1 MVKKIF
7 FFLLLLH
14 SASAFAGADTVI
26 VPIQR
31 QLFHERIKQE
41 QNALDWADGKQ
52 DRLIKVSS
60 NDEINH
66 AVTAVMLQRIDQL
79 QDSIEL
85 NTKIASN
92 NEKVRYLSYIE
103 NLVRAYRNGWRLKQ
117 LNPVYAVQLVSGFEK
132 TMNANIDNSSMAPYI
147 EALPYEAGKIITD
160 IFKDNNGIAAS
171 KKILFLKYSIL
182 YPGKIIQNIIPYVDE
197 PFADSMVAVCARF
210 NPSAVYTA
218 SQAGGTVIGKL
229 IQRNNSPVVKM
240 ILEISKTSGSLKYF
254 PFLDDLVSGKKT
266 IDDIKRYA
274 GNGETGYDSVGY
286 YKLLVRTETEYFK
299 RMSSPLRDTPIAFFG
314 VNGLREMLQNKAILH
329 FITPINTLH
338 TQSNLNIRMKAI
350 DSLSAVDLYYMIVMG
365 ESEIYTSSYKHSF
378 ERMLQ
383 RMGKSPR
390 ADSLL
395 LKVHFDLFRKFIKM
409 AANFNQLDDFLKL
422 MPLSKSS
429 ILMQAFVANL
439 DKTGNLEDAVDV
451 ADAYSSISNKKL
463 LTTILGHV
471 IENEKLSIAN
481 NNDNGKTIYRVL
493 KTIFQSADSSAKID
507 LGKEIGIPS
516 VFSIDNKSLADDSGR
531 IIQQHFIYGDADGK
545 DDYNGFINSFSRA
558 DWKVLI
564 KEEWAEI
571 SSLKGPKI
579 QIYANRPLDN
589 DANLDDSAQVHLNK
603 YLIQHGLEP
612 SIVVHRGHSYWLP
625 RTLELMPANVKI
637 AVLGS
642 CGGFKNLNQ
651 ILEYSPDANIIST
664 KEIGKRDINKPILN
678 YINQTLLSGKPLVWK
693 NMWATLT
700 RQFAATN
707 TETRQSWE
715 DYIPPYRNLG
725 AIFIKAYNKI
735 VGE

>member
-7 FFLLLLH
+7 FFLLLLY
-14 SASAFAGADTVI
+14 SANVFAAADTVI

-31 QLFHERIKQE
+31 QLFHERINQE
-41 QNALDWADGKQ
+41 QTLLDWADGKL
-52 DRLIKVSS
+52 DGLIKVSA

-66 AVTAVMLQRIDQL
+66 AVTAMMLQRINQL

-85 NTKIASN
+85 NTKITTN
-92 NEKVRYLSYIE
+92 NEKVRYLNYTES
-103 NLVRAYRNGWRLKQ
+103 LVRAYRNGIRLKQ
-117 LNPVYAVQLVSGFEK
+117 VNPTYAAVLVNNFEK
-132 TMNANIDNSSMAPYI
+132 AMNANIDGNSMALYI
-147 EALPYEAGKIITD
+147 DELPYEAGKIITD
-160 IFKDNNGIAAS
+160 IFKDNRGYTES
-171 KKILFLKYSIL
+171 RKILFLKYSVIH
-182 YPGKIIQNIIPYVDE
+182 PDKIIQNIAPYVDE
-197 PFADSMVAVCARF
+197 SFADSMVSVCARY
-210 NPSAVYTA
+210 NPTAVYSA
-218 SQAGGTVIGKL
+218 SQAGGTVIGRL

-274 GNGETGYDSVGY
+274 GNGETGYDSIGY

-299 RMSSPLRDTPIAFFG
+299 RMSPPIRDTPIAFLG

-350 DSLSAVDLYYMIVMG
+350 DSLSAVDLYYMMVMG

-383 RMGKSPR
+383 RMGKNPK

-409 AANFNQLDDFLKL
+409 AANFNQLDDFLKF

-463 LTTILGHV
+463 LKTILGHV
-471 IENEKLSIAN
+471 IENEKTAIAN
-481 NNDNGKTIYRVL
+481 NNDKGKTIYHVL
-493 KTIFQSADSSAKID
+493 RIIFQSADSSTKVD
-507 LGKEIGIPS
+507 LTKEIGIPS
-516 VFSIDNKSLADDSGR
+516 VFSVDNKSLADDSGR

-545 DDYNGFINSFSRA
+545 DDYNGFISAFSPTE
-558 DWKVLI
+558 WKVVV
-564 KEEWAEI
+564 KDEWAEI
-571 SSLKGPKI
+571 RSLKGPKI
-579 QIYANRPLDN
+579 LIYANRPLDN
-589 DANLDDSAQVHLNK
+589 DSNLDDSAQVHLNR
-603 YLIQHGLEP
+603 YLIQHNMEP
-612 SIVVHRGHSYWLP
+612 AIVVHRGHSYWLP

-678 YINQTLLSGKPLVWK
+678 YINQTLLAAKPLVWK

-700 RQFAATN
+700 KQFAAAN
-707 TETRQSWE
+707 AETRQSWE
-715 DYIPPYRNLG
+715 DYVAPYRNLG

-735 VGE
+735 AGE